1 MQTLTSIL
9 RYLFSYSPSYST
21 FITHLSKPHKA
32 RANMFFTLLILLL
45 TLSTLTARATET
57 ARVTETARPTETA
70 RAIET
75 ARANKTEQKS
85 PVQQAAL
92 KMGPSWNLFDAE
104 GNLVSSKDFAGRP
117 LIIHFWAT
125 WCPYCKKLQPGL
137 DRLFEKYQDQGL
149 QMIAIS
155 LLEEEGAKPQELLTA
170 RGMSFKTLVDGDS
183 VAMEKFFVRGT
194 PTTFFIN
201 AKGQVVVATR
211 LSDPDDP
218 RLEQVV
224 KSLMVN

>member
-1 MQTLTSIL
+1 MQMLTSIL
-9 RYLFSYSPSYST
+9 SYPSSYSSFLTRLNKSYAPS
-21 FITHLSKPHKA
+21 I
-32 RANMFFTLLILLL
+32 NMFFMLLALLL
-45 TLSTLTARATET
+45 TSSVFTSFTARAAETARATNT
-57 ARVTETARPTETA
+57 A
-70 RAIET
+70 
-75 ARANKTEQKS
+75 QKS
-85 PVQQAAL
+85 SAPQAAL
-92 KMGPSWNLFDAE
+92 KMAPSWSLLDAK
-104 GNLVSSKDFAGRP
+104 GNLVSSKDFAGKP

-137 DRLFEKYQDQGL
+137 DRLFKKYQAQGL

-155 LLEEEGAKPQELLTA
+155 LLEEEGANPQEALTA

-183 VAMEKFFVRGT
+183 IAMEKFFVRGT

-201 AKGQVVVATR
+201 AKGQFVVATR
-211 LSDPDDP
+211 LSDPNDP

>member
-1 MQTLTSIL
+1 
-9 RYLFSYSPSYST
+9 
-21 FITHLSKPHKA
+21 
-32 RANMFFTLLILLL
+32 
-45 TLSTLTARATET
+45 
-57 ARVTETARPTETA
+57 
-70 RAIET
+70 
-75 ARANKTEQKS
+75 
-85 PVQQAAL
+85 VQQAAL
-92 KMGPSWNLFDAE
+92 KMAPSWSLLDAE
-104 GNLVSSKDFAGRP
+104 GNLVSSKDFAGKP

-183 VAMEKFFVRGT
+183 VAMENFFVRGT

-211 LSDPDDP
+211 LSDPNDP